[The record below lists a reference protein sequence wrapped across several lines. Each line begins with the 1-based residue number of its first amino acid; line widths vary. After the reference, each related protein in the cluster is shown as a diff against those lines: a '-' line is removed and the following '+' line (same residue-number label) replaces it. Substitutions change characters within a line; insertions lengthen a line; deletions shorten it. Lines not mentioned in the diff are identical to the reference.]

1 MKQEIGVPISPLKDN
16 VIDEALINVPETQ
29 LVVVQAFNRGMRL
42 IKYNSLV
49 LHVVIILV
57 NTHLT
62 RIFLP
67 PWHNVGSVGVH

>member
-1 MKQEIGVPISPLKDN
+1 MKQEISVPVSPLQDN
-16 VIDEALINVPETQ
+16 VIDEALINVPKTQ

-42 IKYNSLV
+42 VKNNSFV

-62 RIFLP
+62 RIILP
-67 PWHNVGSVGVH
+67 PWHNVSSVGVH